1 MLDGLKLPLMASSVT
16 LTTSPLPSYF
26 TTPWDMSWQNEIAQF
41 PSDYNGDFAMIQ
53 SGEPKQDGYWQHE
66 GQVGAPPIPPKTIH
80 FTAVTMANLQDVIVQ
95 KLNTYTGFNLK
106 PDITITAEKSDP
118 TMRNFSLNTALAS
131 SGLLMW
137 TMQSQQTYLSSGFIA
152 RSDLGFAT
160 VFASK
165 ALNVFVWDMNSL
177 SPLPEQPEII
187 VYKLRNPYGWQRP
200 TRPLL
205 LRPCTRLLPPRLREY
220 RYAVCRYQLTRND
233 ISEVARK
240 RSTAGEAVFSF
251 ADLSVDA
258 DGRQDFVIVV
268 SHKGSLLVSIRQEYG
283 LGQSVGNHYSFFSSS
298 SNVCSTMMF
307 YYDHDYSQVSTRPDS
322 PEVSTR
328 PDSPAES
335 PSFQQC

>member
-1 MLDGLKLPLMASSVT
+1 
-16 LTTSPLPSYF
+16 
-26 TTPWDMSWQNEIAQF
+26 
-41 PSDYNGDFAMIQ
+41 
-53 SGEPKQDGYWQHE
+53 
-66 GQVGAPPIPPKTIH
+66 
-80 FTAVTMANLQDVIVQ
+80 
-95 KLNTYTGFNLK
+95 
-106 PDITITAEKSDP
+106 
-118 TMRNFSLNTALAS
+118 
-131 SGLLMW
+131 
-137 TMQSQQTYLSSGFIA
+137 
-152 RSDLGFAT
+152 
-160 VFASK
+160 
-165 ALNVFVWDMNSL
+165 L